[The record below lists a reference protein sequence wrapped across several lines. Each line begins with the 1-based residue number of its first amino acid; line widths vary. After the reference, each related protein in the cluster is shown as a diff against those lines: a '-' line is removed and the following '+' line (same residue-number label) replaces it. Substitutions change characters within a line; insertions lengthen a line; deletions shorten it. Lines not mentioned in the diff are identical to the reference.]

1 MAHRDAERG
10 GHPCCVPT
18 GPDDESSLIVT
29 GNRDDPGNL
38 LVLDGDAIDAAAH
51 DPLAIGK
58 L

>member
-1 MAHRDAERG
+1 
-10 GHPCCVPT
+10 
-18 GPDDESSLIVT
+18 LIVT